1 MIKLKGRYT
10 EAKII
15 YLVEKI
21 CGLLTI
27 NLIKMGNTRRAV
39 KQISLDGKQIA
50 VFDKMKDAAKKTG
63 TNYGSIANC
72 CRGKIKTAN
81 GFIWKYDN
89 SKLKLKQGPLDKL
102 LFEENFNDEEDW

>member
-1 MIKLKGRYT
+1 
-10 EAKII
+10 
-15 YLVEKI
+15 
-21 CGLLTI
+21 
-27 NLIKMGNTRRAV
+27 MGNTRRAV